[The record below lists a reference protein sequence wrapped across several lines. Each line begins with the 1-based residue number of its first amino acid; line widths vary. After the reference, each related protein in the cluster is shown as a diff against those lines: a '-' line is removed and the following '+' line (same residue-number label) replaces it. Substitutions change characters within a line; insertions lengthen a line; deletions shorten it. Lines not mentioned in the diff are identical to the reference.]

1 MVSLIRK
8 ISESSCDTEDWGNA
22 ENSALEFSTGNTFTL
37 FLIK

>member
-22 ENSALEFSTGNTFTL
+22 ENSALEFSTGNTFKKQL
-37 FLIK
+37 F